1 MPGVPLANWV
11 PYLLSVLCARSTL
24 RCLIGFCQGPQV
36 PSSGIFE
43 AGDMSGTISGKTT
56 RATRTARI
64 RLFDCALMLIFAFL
78 LGILWGTTTT
88 PTYYQ
93 VIKLEN

>member
-1 MPGVPLANWV
+1 MF
-11 PYLLSVLCARSTL
+11 VLETFVLETKGSA
-24 RCLIGFCQGPQV
+24 
-36 PSSGIFE
+36 

-93 VIKLEN
+93 VIKLEKLGE